1 MRKVLKLVLCVLL
14 GVSLLACSKEG
25 QLTDGS
31 YSSKQVGYGGEITI
45 TLTIEDGKIAT
56 VDLVGDDETAS
67 IGQAAFADL
76 KEAIIKAQGSKID
89 LVSGATVTSNAVVAG
104 VNDCLQQA
112 SGNTEKQKVALTDGT
127 YTAQAWGFAT
137 NYPVTVEVTIADN
150 KMVSI
155 AVIDHGETEP
165 ILNSAIEKMIPEM
178 IKLQSVKVDAT
189 TGATTSSNAIKLATE
204 DCLKQALVASN
215 ESEDKISAFYVAS
228 LKSDEEVVIN
238 TDIIVVG
245 MGGSGLAAATTA
257 AETLYEKYDQNT
269 DKVKVFAI
277 DKAGK
282 YGGTSATTTS
292 PMSIN
297 PSYFVEQND
306 GNEYVDADQLKAAWM
321 DYTEGD
327 AKEWA
332 IDVMMEES
340 GNAVDYLIEKGFIFG
355 APEQGLSEPYK
366 ICVNYGG
373 GFGTPKTEIATYFD
387 KLVDEF
393 VGYGGEYMIEV
404 EATDL
409 IQDESGAI
417 IGVIAKGAD
426 GTEYTINA
434 KAVILATG
442 GFAGSSEMT
451 QKYLSDEYY
460 PLSDGEWNVYG
471 MLQNDGKM
479 IQAAIDKGAA
489 TYNIGVPPVSHI
501 GGANKIMRDYPIT
514 TIEGSFDFWTG
525 RESTTSLND
534 LPMMLAIAPNS
545 LAVNREG
552 VRFADETALS
562 SYANWQAGSSFYT
575 IWSSEMIDEIV
586 NTGLRFNTLGIFINQ
601 GGLPALTPIPE
612 AYDVLD
618 TAVNNGIVVKADS
631 LEELAVKLDIDATVL
646 SKTVSDYNKYCDTRV
661 NPVDGI
667 VKSETVFGISGP
679 IETDQDTF
687 QKVEGEGPYY
697 AVIGAPWIYSTV
709 GGLDINESF
718 QVLTSSGEAI
728 TGLYAVG
735 TDSMGVLFTEKK
747 EYVAYGGAAQGWAF
761 TSGFLAGPIVAE
773 EVSK

>member
-1 MRKVLKLVLCVLL
+1 MKKVVKLMLC
-14 GVSLLACSKEG
+14 SLLAMTLFACSGKDK
-25 QLTDGS
+25 LTDGTYTS
-31 YSSKQVGYGGEITI
+31 RQVGYGGEVVVS
-45 TLTIEDGKIAT
+45 LSIENGKIST
-56 VDLVGDDETAS
+56 VGITGDDETAS
-67 IGQAAFADL
+67 IGQAAFPAL
-76 KEAIIKAQGSKID
+76 EEAVLKAQGSKVD
-89 LVSGATVTSNAVVAG
+89 LVSGATITSNAVIAG
-104 VNDCLQQA
+104 VNDCLDQA
-112 SGNTEKQKVALTDGT
+112 RGDTDEKSVALADGV

-137 NYPVTVEVTIADN
+137 NYAVTVEVEVKDN
-150 KMVSI
+150 KMTSI

-165 ILNSAIEKMIPEM
+165 ILNSAIEKMIPKM
-178 IKLQSVKVDAT
+178 IEKQSVKVDAI
-189 TGATTSSNAIKLATE
+189 TGATASSNAIKLATE
-204 DCLKQALVASN
+204 DCLVQAIVAKN
-215 ESEDKISAFYVAS
+215 GTPEDVSAFYIMS
-228 LKSDEEVVIN
+228 ERSDEQVTID

-257 AETLYEKYDQNT
+257 AETLYDKYDQDS

-282 YGGTSATTTS
+282 YGGTSSTTTS

-306 GNEYVDADQLKAAWM
+306 GNEYVDADELKAAWM
-321 DYTEGD
+321 EYTEGD

-332 IDVMMEES
+332 IDYMMEKS
-340 GNAVDYLIEKGFIFG
+340 GSSVDYLIEKGFVFG

-393 VGYGGEYMIEV
+393 VGYGGEYLIEV

-417 IGVIAKGAD
+417 VGVIAKGAD

-442 GFAGSSEMT
+442 GFAGSAEMT

-460 PLSDGEWNVYG
+460 PLSEGEWPVYG
-471 MLQNDGKM
+471 MRQNDGKM

-501 GGANKIMRDYPIT
+501 GGANKIMRDYPIV

-552 VRFADETALS
+552 RRFADETALS

-612 AYDVLD
+612 AYEVLD

-631 LEELAVKLDIDATVL
+631 LEELAVKLNIDEAVL
-646 SKTVSDYNKYCDTRV
+646 SKTVSDYNDYCETRV
-661 NPVDGI
+661 DPADGI

-679 IETDQDTF
+679 IVTDQNTF

-697 AVIGAPWIYSTV
+697 AVIGAPWVYSTV
-709 GGLDINESF
+709 GGLDINENF
-718 QVLTSSGEAI
+718 QVLTSSGKAI